1 MRQESSSR
9 LWNRR
14 EVLAAGAVLTRYTA
28 SAAPAA
34 KVAIARC
41 AAYDAAVLPRL
52 KVMFDQIG
60 GIGSL
65 VAGKTVAVKINM
77 SGPVR
82 ARTGFRPA
90 WYTHW
95 SHPALIAAAVYLI
108 GEAGASRI
116 RIVEGSSDDDHPL
129 EENILLGGW
138 DPGDLLRAARNVE
151 MENTSGLGQGKRYE
165 QLKVPGGGLI
175 YPAFDFNHSY
185 IDCDVLVSI
194 AKLKEHRHTGVS
206 LSLKNLVGAA
216 PGAIYGD
223 AAGYDAPA
231 VRPFGARTMF
241 HTGNRQPPAG
251 TPAEKDPNSPREY
264 GYRVPR
270 ITVDI
275 VRARPIDLAIIDG
288 IETQTASETAAGEG
302 SKRAV
307 RLVRP
312 GLLVAG
318 RNPVCTDAVAMAV
331 MGFDPMSD
339 RGTAPFETSDSTLRL
354 AEEAGIDT
362 RDLRNIEVTGV
373 TILEARFPFRGAP

>member
-1 MRQESSSR
+1 V
-9 LWNRR
+9 WNRR
-14 EVLAAGAVLTRYTA
+14 EVLAAGAAVLPRYTA
-28 SAAPAA
+28 STAPTA
-34 KVAIARC
+34 KVAVARC
-41 AAYDAAVLPRL
+41 AAYDAAVLSRL

-60 GIGSL
+60 GIGAL

-95 SHPALIAAAVYLI
+95 SHPVLIGAAVYLI

-138 DPGDLLRAARNVE
+138 DPDDLLKAARNVE
-151 MENTSGLGQGKRYE
+151 MENTSCLGKGKRYE
-165 QLKVPGGGLI
+165 PLKVSGGGLI

-185 IDCDVLVSI
+185 VDCDVLVSI
-194 AKLKEHRHTGVS
+194 AKLKEHRNTGVS

-231 VRPFGARTMF
+231 VRPFGARSMF
-241 HTGNRQPPAG
+241 HTGNRQPPVG
-251 TPAEKDPNSPREY
+251 TPAEKNPDSPREY

-275 VRARPIDLAIIDG
+275 VKARPIDLAIIDG
-288 IETQTASETAAGEG
+288 IETQTSSETAGGEG
-302 SKRAV
+302 IQRAV

-312 GLLVAG
+312 GVLVAG
-318 RNPVCTDAVAMAV
+318 RNPVCADAVATAV
-331 MGFDPMSD
+331 MGFDPMAD
-339 RGTAPFETSDSTLRL
+339 RGAAPFETSDSTLRL
-354 AEEAGIDT
+354 AEEAGIGT
-362 RDLRNIEVTGV
+362 RDLRNIEVAGV
-373 TILEARFPFRGAP
+373 TILEARSPFRGAP